1 MSSRSAL
8 APGTGSVTEIRRL
21 RALALCAVIFL
32 LGACA
37 RQPAPTPTAPPR
49 ALPSV
54 TAAAAAAG
62 FLLSGADWPGLTEI
76 TLGLEPTAAS
86 SGATPIALG

>member
-8 APGTGSVTEIRRL
+8 APGTGSFGETRPL
-21 RALALCAVIFL
+21 RALALAALVFL

-37 RQPAPTPTAPPR
+37 GQPAATQVAPPP

-54 TAAAAAAG
+54 TATAAAAG
-62 FLLSGADWPGLTEI
+62 FLVSGAELAKTA
-76 TLGLEPTAAS
+76 TLLRLES
-86 SGATPIALG
+86 ELLERLQV